1 MTTCPLRSSRSIFNN
16 LHWRSQCQ
24 LIKFSYTKI
33 SPKGPPITWSCHI
46 TPTLVLLCLFTLWF
60 LLTKAQPNTV
70 PILDLG
76 PPYDCHLSPV
86 TAPGDIWIP
95 LTEELFS
102 QYATI
107 GSHRYD
113 IPWRISPIFF
123 RCYHLPNLLLHVTKL
138 LQWRATMI
146 TSSHEKLVIAPH
158 NHCSCPVA
166 HIYNQV

>member
-1 MTTCPLRSSRSIFNN
+1 MTTCPLPSSRSIFNN

-24 LIKFSYTKI
+24 LSLPDENFAERTTNHLELSYYTH
-33 SPKGPPITWSCHI
+33 SCIVMPLHFV
-46 TPTLVLLCLFTLWF
+46 VLAYEGTTQHSTNSRLGTSLW
-60 LLTKAQPNTV
+60 
-70 PILDLG
+70 
-76 PPYDCHLSPV
+76 LSPV

-123 RCYHLPNLLLHVTKL
+123 RCYHLPNLLLYVTKL

-158 NHCSCPVA
+158 NHSCQVA